1 MVNMQ
6 VVLVLSYSV
15 FILYSTLRNQMRYFS
30 FPLFMV
36 VIMITA
42 CIVLTGCGA
51 SQKRYMS
58 LSDMPSARATPDD
71 VCHSQQAEQS
81 LMRDRKHMEQD
92 VNDMVNRQTQEL
104 KQY

>member
-1 MVNMQ
+1 
-6 VVLVLSYSV
+6 
-15 FILYSTLRNQMRYFS
+15 MRYFS

-58 LSDMPSARATPDD
+58 LSDIPSARATSDD
-71 VCHSQQAEQS
+71 LCHSQQAEQS
-81 LMRDRKHMEQD
+81 LILDRKHMEQD
-92 VNDMVNRQTQEL
+92 ARDMVNRQTQEL